1 MAQLEATTYEA
12 VRDKFLEELQAKK
25 PPGPAKGKR
34 KRRAGQRERGAGIWN
49 SAFSQSGRMERSS
62 IVLLAEFFQV
72 EPQSL
77 ILDSRPPPESA
88 QVAPPGEPPSL
99 PEALSIHVEG
109 QHHQVIAS
117 TGGIVIQGSIVHTVA
132 TPSPSEPG

>member
-1 MAQLEATTYEA
+1 MTQLDATSYDA
-12 VRDKFLEELQAKK
+12 VKDKFLEELQAKE
-25 PPGPAKGKR
+25 PPVAAG
-34 KRRAGQRERGAGIWN
+34 GQRKKARQRGRGAGIWN

-77 ILDSRPPPESA
+77 ILDSSPPPESTRE
-88 QVAPPGEPPSL
+88 APPEEAPPR
-99 PEALSIHVEG
+99 PEALSINIQG

-117 TGGIVIQGSIVHTVA
+117 TGGIAIQGSIVHTVA
-132 TPSPSEPG
+132 ITDPSESG